1 MDNSKPTAFFSIGC
15 AFLFCAWIAAF
26 VIRVVA
32 EGGPF
37 EDGAIW
43 GATCFV
49 ALFSVASSIFLLA
62 ARVFSY
68 RGFIANFLIFI
79 GTFVIG
85 FFMVDIARS
94 SGKSYND
101 PVARSVRN
109 QDIYI
114 TNKAHDEAYVENKI
128 KEADSYMEIWKLTPP
143 GKKRDDLF
151 EAANRCLDE
160 ANEYAQKA
168 MKRRQKD
175 LDRID
180 SYK

>member
-1 MDNSKPTAFFSIGC
+1 MDNSRPTVFFSIGC
-15 AFLFCAWIAAF
+15 VFLVCAWIAAF

-43 GATCFV
+43 GALTFV
-49 ALFSVASSIFLLA
+49 ALFSVASSILLLA

-68 RGFIANFLIFI
+68 RGFIANFLIFM
-79 GTFVIG
+79 GTFVVG
-85 FFMVDIARS
+85 FFMFDIARS
-94 SGKSYND
+94 TGKSYND

-114 TNKAHDEAYVENKI
+114 RNKAHDEAYVENKI
-128 KEADSYMEIWKLTPP
+128 KEADAYMEIYKLTPP
-143 GKKRDDLF
+143 GRNKDELF

-160 ANEYAQKA
+160 ANEYAQNA